1 MRILVQKFGGTS
13 VSTAERRQ
21 QVVARITAAKAAGY
35 APLVVVSALG
45 RAGEPYATD
54 TLLTLAKEECPVIAK
69 REQDLIMA
77 CGEIV
82 AGVIVVGAL
91 KKAGHDAVF
100 LTGQQAGIITTPAH
114 GDAQIIRIDPK
125 NVTAHLAAGRI
136 VVVAGFQGASEAGEI
151 TTLGRGGSDTS
162 AAALAAAVKAE
173 VAEIYTDVDGIMTAD
188 PRVVP
193 AACTIP
199 VISYEEAYQL
209 AIQGAKVI
217 HPRAVEIALRHNL
230 PLRIKSTFGDAAG
243 TLVANDRDGTI
254 ERLRGR
260 VAVGLAHKNGYGI
273 IRLAWG
279 KKGTDAAALARMAAS
294 GLDADLINIT
304 PQGVDII
311 AAQTDIEL
319 AAGQAA
325 AAGLS
330 VAAKVEECA
339 KISLIGCSSPAAA
352 VVNTF
357 VDLLSQAKIG
367 VLHTYTGPFAV
378 SGIVAAADLAAALK
392 ALHAGV
398 LEQQGKGG

>member
-13 VSTAERRQ
+13 VSTAERRR
-21 QVVARITAAKAAGY
+21 QVVARITAAKAAGC

-54 TLLTLAKEECPVIAK
+54 TLLTLAKEECPAIGK

-91 KKAGHDAVF
+91 KTAGLDAVF

-114 GDAQIIRIDPK
+114 GDAQIIRIDPRGA
-125 NVTAHLAAGRI
+125 TGHLAAGRI
-136 VVVAGFQGASEAGEI
+136 VVVAGFQGVSEAGEI

-173 VAEIYTDVDGIMTAD
+173 AAEIYTDVDGIMTAD

-193 AACTIP
+193 EAGTIP

-217 HPRAVEIALRHNL
+217 HPRAVEIALRHGL
-230 PLRIKSTFGDAAG
+230 PLRIRNTAGEAEG
-243 TLVANDRDGTI
+243 TLVTGGRDGTI

-260 VAVGLAHKNGYGI
+260 VAVGLAHKSGYGI
-273 IRLAWG
+273 IRLTWG
-279 KKGTDAAALARMAAS
+279 KGGAGAAVLGRLAAA
-294 GLDADLINIT
+294 GLDADLINLT
-304 PQGVDII
+304 PQGVEII
-311 AAQTDIEL
+311 AGRADIDL
-319 AAGQAA
+319 AADQAA

-330 VAAKVEECA
+330 VAVKAEDCA

-352 VVNTF
+352 VVNSF
-357 VDLLSQAKIG
+357 VDLLRQARIG
-367 VLHTYTGPFAV
+367 VLQTFSGPYAV
-378 SGIVAAADLAAALK
+378 SGIVAAGDLAAALR

-398 LEQQGKGG
+398 FGQRGKGG

>member
-13 VSTAERRQ
+13 VSTAERRE
-21 QVVARITAAKAAGY
+21 QVVAKITAAKADGY

-45 RAGEPYATD
+45 RVGEPYATD
-54 TLLTLAKEECPVIAK
+54 TLLTLAKEECPAIGK

-114 GDAQIIRIDPK
+114 GDAQIIRIDPG

-136 VVVAGFQGASEAGEI
+136 VVAAGFQGASETGEI

-162 AAALAAAVKAE
+162 AAALAAAVRAE
-173 VAEIYTDVDGIMTAD
+173 AAEIYTDVDGIMTAD

-193 AACTIP
+193 EACTIP

-217 HPRAVEIALRHNL
+217 HPRAVEIAFRHGL
-230 PLRIKSTFGDAAG
+230 TLKIKSTFGDAAG
-243 TLVANDRDGTI
+243 TVVTNDRDGTI

-260 VAVGLAHKNGYGI
+260 VAVGLAHKSGYGV

-279 KKGTDAAALARMAAS
+279 KGKAGAAVLGRLAAA

-304 PQGVDII
+304 PQGVEII
-311 AAQTDIEL
+311 AGQSDIEL
-319 AAGQAA
+319 AAAQAA

-339 KISLIGCSSPAAA
+339 KVSLIGCSSPAAA
-352 VVNTF
+352 VVNSF
-357 VDLLSQAKIG
+357 VDLLSQAEIG
-367 VLHTYTGPFAV
+367 VLQTYTGPYAV
-378 SGIVAAADLAAALK
+378 SGIVAAADLAAALR
-392 ALHAGV
+392 ALHAGI
-398 LEQQGKGG
+398 LSQRGTGG